1 MLLFF
6 KKAGL
11 ASFAPR
17 RPTIITRDHI
27 LPTGPIRRRSGVAAS
42 IGLHTVLLLAAILSA
57 LPHLREAK
65 VEPGADVIFV
75 QAAPDVLTLAAATL
89 AAPQA
94 VFAMQALSPSVPGVR
109 AEAGSGAG
117 VRSGH
122 VATETRKPLPAP
134 ALRQAGPPA
143 LREVGPPA
151 LREVGPPARREAA
164 APAPQQAG
172 GMAGRTAAPAAPG
185 GVPADLLGTLE
196 ARIHGAV
203 QAAVI
208 YPASARMARRE
219 GSAQIAFAF
228 ADGVVRNVAL
238 AVSSGSPA
246 IDAAALAAVRRAAMP
261 RAPAQIGGAVLALRV
276 WVRFSLATDG

>member
-1 MLLFF
+1 M
-6 KKAGL
+6 
-11 ASFAPR
+11 
-17 RPTIITRDHI
+17 
-27 LPTGPIRRRSGVAAS
+27 LPTGPVRRRSGVAAS

-57 LPHLREAK
+57 LPRLREPK

-89 AAPQA
+89 AAPQGVIA
-94 VFAMQALSPSVPGVR
+94 VQALSPSVPGVR

-122 VATETRKPLPAP
+122 VARREV
-134 ALRQAGPPA
+134 GPPG
-143 LREVGPPA
+143 LREVGPPGLREVGPPG

-164 APAPQQAG
+164 APALQQAG
-172 GMAGRTAAPAAPG
+172 GMAGGTAAPAAPG
-185 GVPADLLGTLE
+185 GVPAELLGTLE

-208 YPASARMARRE
+208 YPASARMARRT
-219 GSAQIAFAF
+219 GSAQIAFGF
-228 ADGVVRNVAL
+228 ADGVVSNVAL